1 MENVKDVFQVII
13 LHQLEIVFKTIL
25 AAQPIV
31 DKFVLVVFQVT
42 NSALKVSVL
51 EKFLTAELKHQTD
64 AMNVYLV
71 TKQLMEIVS

>member
-51 EKFLTAELKHQTD
+51 EKFLTTELKHQTD